1 MGILLDDYPDAQ
13 GVREEVVTRAMKEI
27 FCDNLKVQLL
37 AKAMTKTSLAKQLG
51 TSRAAVNRLLDAQN
65 DAITLRTIV
74 RVSLAVGIEPRLSF
88 E

>member
-1 MGILLDDYPDAQ
+1 MGILLDDYLDAQ

-27 FCDNLKVQLL
+27 FCDNLKAQLV
-37 AKAMTKTSLAKQLG
+37 AKGMTKTSLAKQLG
-51 TSRAAVNRLLDAQN
+51 TSRAGVNRLLDAQN